1 MCPYDSCD
9 NMVEAGQ
16 AFLMNTKIKSSL
28 ILDVGD
34 VLNPIDLCYVTTIK
48 WAVFL
53 ALFPYEYS

>member
-9 NMVEAGQ
+9 NMVGARQ
-16 AFLMNTKIKSSL
+16 AFLMNTKIISSL
-28 ILDVGD
+28 LLDGD
-34 VLNPIDLCYVTTIK
+34 VLNPINQCFITAIK